1 MAEEDLNKED
11 INESFYSEEEE
22 LFDYILNLEDSNIK
36 EMLSKKKLPIWD
48 YKSKDNYNSSTL
60 NLSVCKRSLK
70 ITKLLIN
77 YCKTE
82 NPDKLNDF
90 VNAPNDQGISPI
102 HYASFKGDVPII
114 KILIENGADI
124 TRTTKRKLNVIHY
137 CAQGNKPNSL
147 MYFYLMMKEDPTKE
161 NKFELIKDKDGGGST
176 ALHWAVY
183 SLAEDLLLYL
193 INLDI
198 FETETEKYNYI
209 NQLDN
214 EGYSALHLSISSK
227 SSRIAMK
234 LLQNGADALVV
245 DKKGETPL
253 QLAIK
258 KKQND
263 IIQILRN
270 NLGSQACNIK
280 APAKQIKKSSK
291 NIICVFAFQIISIL
305 MMFGSVL
312 PIFLIGYDNKILTN
326 VFLYS
331 YITLLLL
338 FFSVYILLIIRDPG
352 LKKKRL
358 LVDLKDLINRNSDLT
373 KYCYKCFIKK
383 TKTSK
388 HCIICDNCYEKFDH
402 HCYWINQ
409 CVAKRNYSWFIFFLF
424 EAAIYLLFI
433 LIICIL
439 SLIKIN
445 KYKLKKCI
453 QNVFNL
459 SESIC
464 ENVFKNKSVIHLIIN
479 ILLILIVLSFLI
491 PELLLL
497 LLHINVC
504 LTNYR
509 QEKKR
514 QTSAISASTSLLND
528 DSSLFDN
535 SIISKG

>member
-1 MAEEDLNKED
+1 
-11 INESFYSEEEE
+11 
-22 LFDYILNLEDSNIK
+22 
-36 EMLSKKKLPIWD
+36 
-48 YKSKDNYNSSTL
+48 
-60 NLSVCKRSLK
+60 
-70 ITKLLIN
+70 
-77 YCKTE
+77 
-82 NPDKLNDF
+82 
-90 VNAPNDQGISPI
+90 
-102 HYASFKGDVPII
+102 
-114 KILIENGADI
+114 
-124 TRTTKRKLNVIHY
+124 
-137 CAQGNKPNSL
+137 
-147 MYFYLMMKEDPTKE
+147 
-161 NKFELIKDKDGGGST
+161 
-176 ALHWAVY
+176 VY

-433 LIICIL
+433 FIICIL
-439 SLIKIN
+439 SLIKIR
-445 KYKLKKCI
+445 KYESKSNKCI
-453 QNVFNL
+453 EKTFYLNKN
-459 SESIC
+459 IC
-464 ENVFKNKSVIHLIIN
+464 ENVFKNKFVIHLIIN

>member
-11 INESFYSEEEE
+11 NNESFYSEEEE
-22 LFDYILNLEDSNIK
+22 LFDYILKLEHSSSK
-36 EMLSKKKLPIWD
+36 EMLSKKELPIWD
-48 YKSKDNYNSSTL
+48 YKSKDNYNSSAL

-77 YCKTE
+77 YCKDK
-82 NPDKLNDF
+82 NPEKLNEL

-114 KILIENGADI
+114 KVLIENGADI

-147 MYFYLMMKEDPTKE
+147 MYFYLLMKEDPTKE
-161 NKFELIKDKDGGGST
+161 KKYELIKDKDGGGST

-198 FETETEKYNYI
+198 FETEEEKYNFI

-245 DKKGETPL
+245 DNKGETPL

-270 NLGSQACNIK
+270 NLGMQVCNIK
-280 APAKQIKKSSK
+280 APAKQIKKSCK
-291 NIICVFAFQIISIL
+291 NIICVLAFQIISIL

-312 PIFLIGYDNKILTN
+312 PIFLIGYDKILTKI
-326 VFLYS
+326 FFYS
-331 YITLLLL
+331 YIILLLL
-338 FFSVYILLIIRDPG
+338 FFSVYILLLIKDPG
-352 LKKKRL
+352 LKKKKNL
-358 LVDLKDLINRNSDLT
+358 DDLKDLINKNSDLT

-388 HCIICDNCYEKFDH
+388 HCIFCDN
-402 HCYWINQ
+402 
-409 CVAKRNYSWFIFFLF
+409 
-424 EAAIYLLFI
+424 
-433 LIICIL
+433 
-439 SLIKIN
+439 
-445 KYKLKKCI
+445 
-453 QNVFNL
+453 
-459 SESIC
+459 
-464 ENVFKNKSVIHLIIN
+464 
-479 ILLILIVLSFLI
+479 
-491 PELLLL
+491 
-497 LLHINVC
+497 
-504 LTNYR
+504 
-509 QEKKR
+509 
-514 QTSAISASTSLLND
+514 
-528 DSSLFDN
+528 
-535 SIISKG
+535 